1 MQESINYFFL
11 LIGRVKNIRWDLSS
25 KNFILVSKSLIF
37 YNARNDSTKLNKF
50 LLKLSNQSHIKKT
63 INKIITP
70 WYSIPLIDRWLLGQI
85 IPPMLFAI
93 SAFTVISL
101 SVGVMFDLIRKVVE
115 YGLPLFLALKV
126 IFFSLPS
133 FLVLSFPMAVL
144 LSTLLAYGKL
154 SSNSELLALKSLGI
168 KTSRII
174 SPAIALS
181 IFMTGLTFYFNDNLV
196 PASNKLAE
204 VTLRAGIGSSFSG
217 EQGKD
222 NIMFSRYGSRINS
235 SNKKP
240 TKINTY
246 LTHIFYASWYENNI
260 MEGVTVL
267 DFSREDFQQILKA
280 KNGKFDKKSSS
291 WIFSDGSIVSIDPS
305 GQTTN
310 IQFKEY
316 TYPFVEGPMELAKVP
331 KDANEMTLKQ
341 AIQAEKIYEKTGNI
355 KEVRRIKVRIQ
366 EKFTLPFACLVFGLI
381 GSSLGS
387 KSNLR
392 SSKSQGF
399 GLSVILILI
408 YYVMSF
414 LFSSLGVKGIL
425 PPIFAA
431 WLPVLISLGGGIYL
445 LRKSSSF

>member
-1 MQESINYFFL
+1 
-11 LIGRVKNIRWDLSS
+11 
-25 KNFILVSKSLIF
+25 
-37 YNARNDSTKLNKF
+37 
-50 LLKLSNQSHIKKT
+50 
-63 INKIITP
+63 
-70 WYSIPLIDRWLLGQI
+70 
-85 IPPMLFAI
+85 
-93 SAFTVISL
+93 
-101 SVGVMFDLIRKVVE
+101 
-115 YGLPLFLALKV
+115 
-126 IFFSLPS
+126 
-133 FLVLSFPMAVL
+133 MAVL

-196 PASNKLAE
+196 PTSNKLAE
-204 VTLRAGIGSSFSG
+204 TTLRAGIGSSFSS
-217 EQGKD
+217 ETEKF
-222 NIMFSRYGSRINS
+222 NIMFSRYGSRINA

-240 TKINTY
+240 TKRNTY
-246 LTHIFYASWYENNI
+246 LTHIFYASRYENQI
-260 MEGVTVL
+260 MNDVTVL

-291 WIFSDGSIVSIDPS
+291 WIFSKGSIVSIDPS

-316 TYPFVEGPMELAKVP
+316 TYPFIEGPMELAKVP

-341 AIQAEKIYEKTGNI
+341 ALQAEKIYEKTRNL
-355 KEVRRIKVRIQ
+355 KELRRIKVRIQ

-414 LFSSLGVKGIL
+414 LFSSFGVKGIL
-425 PPIFAA
+425 PPFFAA

>member
-1 MQESINYFFL
+1 LKI
-11 LIGRVKNIRWDLSS
+11 S
-25 KNFILVSKSLIF
+25 K
-37 YNARNDSTKLNKF
+37 
-50 LLKLSNQSHIKKT
+50 QSPIKKI
-63 INKIITP
+63 INKISIP

-85 IPPMLFAI
+85 IPPMIFAI

-101 SVGVMFDLIRKVVE
+101 SVGVMFDLIRKIVE
-115 YGLPLFLALKV
+115 FGLPLFLALKV
-126 IFFSLPS
+126 LFFSLPS

-196 PASNKLAE
+196 PKSNKLAE
-204 VTLRAGIGSSFSG
+204 TTLRAGIGSSFSG
-217 EQGKD
+217 ESGKD
-222 NIMFSRYGSRINS
+222 NIMFARYGSRIHS
-235 SNKKP
+235 SSQKA
-240 TKINTY
+240 TKANTH
-246 LTHIFYASWYENNI
+246 LTHIFYASLYKNNI
-260 MEGVTVL
+260 MQGVTVL

-280 KNGKFDKKSSS
+280 KTAIFDKKNSS
-291 WIFSDGSIVSIDPS
+291 WIFSEGSIVSIAPS

-316 TYPFVEGPMELAKVP
+316 TYPFVEGPLELAKVP
-331 KDANEMTLKQ
+331 KDATEMTLRQ
-341 AIQAEKIYEKTGNI
+341 ALNAEKIYKKTGNL
-355 KEVRRIKVRIQ
+355 KEIRRIQVRIQ

-381 GSSLGS
+381 GSSLGC
-387 KSNLR
+387 KSNIR

-414 LFSSLGVKGIL
+414 VFSSFGVKGL
-425 PPIFAA
+425 LSPIIAA
-431 WLPVLISLGGGIYL
+431 WLPVLISLGSGIYFL
-445 LRKSSSF
+445 KKSSSL

>member
-1 MQESINYFFL
+1 M
-11 LIGRVKNIRWDLSS
+11 
-25 KNFILVSKSLIF
+25 
-37 YNARNDSTKLNKF
+37 
-50 LLKLSNQSHIKKT
+50 KLSNKSLLESTLK
-63 INKIITP
+63 KIISP

-85 IPPMLFAI
+85 IPPMIFAI

-101 SVGVMFDLIRKVVE
+101 SVGVMFDLIRKIVE
-115 YGLPLFLALKV
+115 FGLPLFLALKV
-126 IFFSLPS
+126 LFFSLPS

-196 PASNKLAE
+196 PTSNKLAE
-204 VTLRAGIGSSFSG
+204 TTLRGGIGSSFSA
-217 EQGKD
+217 EQVKH
-222 NIMFSRYGSRINS
+222 NIMFSRYGSRINA

-246 LTHIFYASWYENNI
+246 LTHIFYASWFENNI
-260 MEGVTVL
+260 MKGVTVL

-280 KNGKFDKKSSS
+280 KTGTFDKKSSS

-316 TYPFVEGPMELAKVP
+316 TYPFVEGPLELAKVP

-341 AIQAEKIYEKTGNI
+341 AIQAEKIYEKTGNL

-366 EKFTLPFACLVFGLI
+366 EKFTLPFTCLVFGLI

-414 LFSSLGVKGIL
+414 LFSSFGVKGIL

-431 WLPVLISLGGGIYL
+431 WSPVLISLGGGIYL

>member
-1 MQESINYFFL
+1 M
-11 LIGRVKNIRWDLSS
+11 
-25 KNFILVSKSLIF
+25 
-37 YNARNDSTKLNKF
+37 KLA
-50 LLKLSNQSHIKKT
+50 NQQVIKKAFS
-63 INKIITP
+63 KIIAP

-85 IPPMLFAI
+85 IPPMIFAI

-101 SVGVMFDLIRKVVE
+101 SVGVMFDLIRKIVE
-115 YGLPLFLALKV
+115 FGLPLFLALKV
-126 IFFSLPS
+126 LFFSLPS

-196 PASNKLAE
+196 PRSNKLAE
-204 VTLRAGIGSSFSG
+204 TTLRAGMGSSFSG
-217 EQGKD
+217 ETQKY
-222 NIMFSRYGSRINS
+222 NIMFARYGSRINAS
-235 SNKKP
+235 SKKP
-240 TKINTY
+240 TKSNTH
-246 LTHIFYASWYENNI
+246 LTHIFYASLFENNI
-260 MEGVTVL
+260 MKGVTVL
-267 DFSREDFQQILKA
+267 DYSREDIQQILKA
-280 KNGKFDKKSSS
+280 NSAKFDKKNSS
-291 WIFSDGSIVSIDPS
+291 WIFSKGSIVSIDPK

-310 IQFKEY
+310 IKFKEY
-316 TYPFVEGPMELAKVP
+316 TYPFVEGPLDLAKVP
-331 KDANEMTLKQ
+331 KDSTEMTLKQ
-341 AIQAEKIYEKTGNI
+341 ALEAEKIYKKTGNL
-355 KEVRRIKVRIQ
+355 KEIRRIQVRIQ

-414 LFSSLGVKGIL
+414 LFSSFGVKGIL

-445 LRKSSSF
+445 LRKSSSL

>member
-1 MQESINYFFL
+1 M
-11 LIGRVKNIRWDLSS
+11 
-25 KNFILVSKSLIF
+25 
-37 YNARNDSTKLNKF
+37 
-50 LLKLSNQSHIKKT
+50 KLSNQSLIKKC
-63 INKIITP
+63 INKIIIP

-85 IPPMLFAI
+85 IPPMIFAI

-101 SVGVMFDLIRKVVE
+101 SVGVMFDLIRKIVE
-115 YGLPLFLALKV
+115 FGLPLFLALKV
-126 IFFSLPS
+126 LFFSLPS

-168 KTSRII
+168 KTARII
-174 SPAIALS
+174 SPAIAIS

-204 VTLRAGIGSSFSG
+204 TTLRAGIGSSFSG
-217 EQGKD
+217 ETGKD
-222 NIMFSRYGSRINS
+222 NIMFSRYGSRINAS
-235 SNKKP
+235 TKKP
-240 TKINTY
+240 TKTNTF

-280 KNGKFDKKSSS
+280 KTGKFDKKNSS
-291 WIFSDGSIVSIDPS
+291 WIFSNGSIVSISPN

-310 IQFKEY
+310 IKFKEY

-341 AIQAEKIYEKTGNI
+341 ALKAEKIYKKTGNL
-355 KEVRRIKVRIQ
+355 KEIRRIQVRIQ

-414 LFSSLGVKGIL
+414 VFSSFGVKGL
-425 PPIFAA
+425 LNPIFAA
-431 WLPVLISLGGGIYL
+431 WFPVLISMGGGIYF
-445 LRKSSSF
+445 LRRSSSL

>member
-1 MQESINYFFL
+1 
-11 LIGRVKNIRWDLSS
+11 
-25 KNFILVSKSLIF
+25 
-37 YNARNDSTKLNKF
+37 
-50 LLKLSNQSHIKKT
+50 LKLSNQSLLKKT

-70 WYSIPLIDRWLLGQI
+70 WYAIALIDRWLLGQI
-85 IPPMLFAI
+85 IPPMVFAI

-101 SVGVMFDLIRKVVE
+101 SVGVMFDLIRKIVE

-126 IFFSLPS
+126 LFFSLPS

-154 SSNSELLALKSLGI
+154 STNSELLALKSLGI

-204 VTLRAGIGSSFSG
+204 TTLRAGIGSSFSA

-235 SNKKP
+235 SNNKP

-291 WIFSDGSIVSIDPS
+291 WIFFDGSIVSIDPS
-305 GQTTN
+305 GQTSN

-331 KDANEMTLKQ
+331 KDATEMTLKQ
-341 AIQAEKIYEKTGNI
+341 ALQAEKIYKKTGNL

-392 SSKSQGF
+392 SSRSQGF

-414 LFSSLGVKGIL
+414 LFSSFGVKGIL

-445 LRKSSSF
+445 LRKASSF

>member
-1 MQESINYFFL
+1 
-11 LIGRVKNIRWDLSS
+11 
-25 KNFILVSKSLIF
+25 
-37 YNARNDSTKLNKF
+37 
-50 LLKLSNQSHIKKT
+50 LKVSNQIL
-63 INKIITP
+63 IRKIISP
-70 WYSIPLIDRWLLGQI
+70 WYLLPLIDRWLLGQI
-85 IPPMLFAI
+85 IPPMVFAI

-101 SVGVMFDLIRKVVE
+101 SVGVMFDLIRKIVE

-126 IFFSLPS
+126 LFFSLPS

-174 SPAIALS
+174 APAIALS

-204 VTLRAGIGSSFSG
+204 TTLRAGIGSSFS
-217 EQGKD
+217 EGKGKE
-222 NIMFSRYGSRINS
+222 NIMFSRYGSRIDASTKKATKNNS
-235 SNKKP
+235 K
-240 TKINTY
+240 
-246 LTHIFYASWYENNI
+246 LTHIFYAQWYANNT
-260 MEGVTVL
+260 MKKVTVL
-267 DFSREDFQQILKA
+267 DFSREDIQQILKA
-280 KNGKFDKKSSS
+280 KTGKFDKKSSS
-291 WIFSDGSIVSIDPS
+291 WIFSNGSIVSIDPN
-305 GQTTN
+305 GQTSN

-331 KDANEMTLKQ
+331 KDATEMTLRQ
-341 AIQAEKIYEKTGNI
+341 AIQAEKIYKKTGNL
-355 KEVRRIKVRIQ
+355 KEFRRIRVRIQ

-381 GSSLGS
+381 GSSLGC

-414 LFSSLGVKGIL
+414 IFSSFGVKGIL

-431 WLPVLISLGGGIYL
+431 WLPVLISLAGGIYL

>member
-1 MQESINYFFL
+1 M
-11 LIGRVKNIRWDLSS
+11 
-25 KNFILVSKSLIF
+25 
-37 YNARNDSTKLNKF
+37 
-50 LLKLSNQSHIKKT
+50 KLSNQSLIIKT
-63 INKIITP
+63 INKLVTP
-70 WYSIPLIDRWLLGQI
+70 WYAIPLIDRWLLGQI

-126 IFFSLPS
+126 LFFSLPS

-196 PASNKLAE
+196 PKSNKLAE
-204 VTLRAGIGSSFSG
+204 TTLRAGIGGSFV
-217 EQGKD
+217 EEKAKE
-222 NIMFSRYGSRINS
+222 NIMFSRYGSRIS
-235 SNKKP
+235 ASTKKP
-240 TKINTY
+240 TRSNSK
-246 LTHIFYASWYENNI
+246 LTHIFYAQWYENKI
-260 MEGVTVL
+260 MKNVTVL
-267 DFSREDFQQILKA
+267 DFSREDFQKILKA
-280 KNGKFDKKSSS
+280 NSARFNKKNSS
-291 WIFSDGSIVSIDPS
+291 WIFSEGSIVSIDPN

-316 TYPFVEGPMELAKVP
+316 IYPFIEGPIELAKVP
-331 KDANEMTLKQ
+331 KDANDMTLKE
-341 AIQAEKIYEKTGNI
+341 ALKAEKIYKNTGNL
-355 KEVRRIKVRIQ
+355 KEIRRIQVRIQ
-366 EKFTLPFACLVFGLI
+366 EKFTLPCACLVFGLI

-414 LFSSLGVKGIL
+414 VFSSFGVKGL
-425 PPIFAA
+425 LSPIFAA
-431 WLPVLISLGGGIYL
+431 WLPVLISLGSGAYF
-445 LRKSSSF
+445 LRQSSSI

>member
-1 MQESINYFFL
+1 M
-11 LIGRVKNIRWDLSS
+11 
-25 KNFILVSKSLIF
+25 IF
-37 YNARNDSTKLNKF
+37 YNESKVSTKLNKF
-50 LLKLSNQSHIKKT
+50 LLKLSRQSLIQKT

-70 WYSIPLIDRWLLGQI
+70 WYSIPLIDRWLLGEI
-85 IPPMLFAI
+85 IPPMIFAI

-101 SVGVMFDLIRKVVE
+101 SVGVMFDLIRKIVE

-126 IFFSLPS
+126 LFFSLPS

-196 PASNKLAE
+196 PTSNKLAE
-204 VTLRAGIGSSFSG
+204 TTLRSGIGSSYSG
-217 EQGKD
+217 EKGKY
-222 NIMFSRYGSRINS
+222 NIMFARYGSRIGES
-235 SNKKP
+235 SKKA
-240 TKINTY
+240 TKSNTL
-246 LTHIFYASWYENNI
+246 LTHIFYASKFDNNI
-260 MEGVTVL
+260 MKRVTVL
-267 DFSREDFQQILKA
+267 DYSREDIQQILKA
-280 KNGKFDKKSSS
+280 NTAEFDKKNSS
-291 WIFSDGSIVSIDPS
+291 WIFYKGSIVSITPN
-305 GQTTN
+305 GQTTSVK
-310 IQFKEY
+310 FKKY
-316 TYPFVEGPMELAKVP
+316 TYPFIEGPLELAKVP
-331 KDANEMTLKQ
+331 KDATEMTLKQ
-341 AIQAEKIYEKTGNI
+341 ALEAEKIYKKTGNL
-355 KEVRRIKVRIQ
+355 KEIRRIQVRIQ

-414 LFSSLGVKGIL
+414 LFSSLGVKGLL

-445 LRKSSSF
+445 FRKSSSL

>member
-1 MQESINYFFL
+1 MKFL
-11 LIGRVKNIRWDLSS
+11 N
-25 KNFILVSKSLIF
+25 KSL
-37 YNARNDSTKLNKF
+37 
-50 LLKLSNQSHIKKT
+50 IKKT
-63 INKIITP
+63 INQIIAP
-70 WYSIPLIDRWLLGQI
+70 WHSIPLLDRWLLGQI
-85 IPPMLFAI
+85 TPPMLFAI

-101 SVGVMFDLIRKVVE
+101 SVGVMFDLIRKIVE
-115 YGLPLFLALKV
+115 FGLPVFLALKV

-154 SSNSELLALKSLGI
+154 SANSELLALKSLGI

-174 SPAIALS
+174 APAIALS

-196 PASNKLAE
+196 PKSNKLAE
-204 VTLRAGIGSSFSG
+204 ATLRAGIGSSFSG
-217 EQGKD
+217 EKGKD

-235 SNKKP
+235 SNKP
-240 TKINTY
+240 TKTNTY

-260 MEGVTVL
+260 MKGVTLL
-267 DFSREDFQQILKA
+267 DFSREDLQQILKA
-280 KNGKFDKKSSS
+280 NSARFDKDNSS
-291 WIFSDGSIVSIDPS
+291 WIFSEGSIVSIDQS

-316 TYPFVEGPMELAKVP
+316 TYPFVEGPLELARIP
-331 KDANEMTLKQ
+331 RDATEMSLKQ
-341 AIQAEKIYEKTGNI
+341 ALKAEEIYKKTGNL
-355 KEVRRIKVRIQ
+355 KETRRIQVRIQ
-366 EKFTLPFACLVFGLI
+366 EKFTLPCACLVFGLI

-414 LFSSLGVKGIL
+414 VFSSFGVKGL
-425 PPIFAA
+425 FPPIIAA
-431 WLPVLISLGGGIYL
+431 WLPVLISLGGGMYL
-445 LRKSSSF
+445 LRKSNS